1 MAINLL
7 TVTQTCCG
15 YVTKFIR
22 WANQLVDK
30 KTKAF
35 LLGGMLWQKPPVEPH
50 RALLLLRLLLF
61 CHCKRP
67 LISWLWAEAVLH
79 TSWCPSLLW
88 PGCSAPIS
96 VHRSS
101 GERPGVTGDL
111 LTSAVSSILILW
123 AESGLYKWLNN
134 KKKKEKKEN
143 NDTSP
148 INVELLAREGCW
160 GTANVSPPLS
170 EQMLGISCTTAQ
182 QFPVQPGL
190 QTNFCFVFLRE
201 NVRGAL

>member
-1 MAINLL
+1 MSLRRPLKSMTKNKKSQKKNFYGNKFTYCYANLL
-7 TVTQTCCG
+7 RLRNKVHSVSKSISGQ
-15 YVTKFIR
+15 K
-22 WANQLVDK
+22 D
-30 KTKAF
+30 KAF
-35 LLGGMLWQKPPVEPH
+35 LLGGMLWQKPPVESH

-88 PGCSAPIS
+88 PGRSAPIS

-101 GERPGVTGDL
+101 GERRGVTGDL

-134 KKKKEKKEN
+134 K
-143 NDTSP
+143 
-148 INVELLAREGCW
+148 
-160 GTANVSPPLS
+160 
-170 EQMLGISCTTAQ
+170 
-182 QFPVQPGL
+182 
-190 QTNFCFVFLRE
+190 
-201 NVRGAL
+201 